1 MRRLSVWGPACALL
15 AAVVVAGCTRA
26 SAPASSEGQAPAAA
40 PEPRTVA
47 DIFPAG
53 AGKDAV
59 LNSCGSCHNVACSAI
74 GQRTNERWDSLKAS
88 HKDNVPGADLDA
100 IFGYLK
106 ANFNDS
112 RPQPNI
118 PPHFLEGGCTPF

>member
-1 MRRLSVWGPACALL
+1 
-15 AAVVVAGCTRA
+15 
-26 SAPASSEGQAPAAA
+26 
-40 PEPRTVA
+40 VA
-47 DIFPAG
+47 DVFPAG
-53 AGKDAV
+53 KGKDAV
-59 LNSCGSCHNVACSAI
+59 LSSCGSCHNVACSAI
-74 GQRTNERWDSLKAS
+74 GQRTSERWDSLKAS